1 MGWFTEDR
9 AQKRERVERFQQEA
23 RGTYKQHHPQQWRGS
38 PTTHRAPPSPPPTP
52 SWEHHAPV
60 SPPASSPDATRARA
74 STPDSARARVASPPT
89 LRPAPSH
96 PVVPDGWDH
105 GVALTSESSRRPS
118 LERQLAFRD
127 GDRKRDVREPARGDA
142 TALPPSRAMLASIAA
157 LGLDRPRDPRP
168 LTAPAREHAAGA
180 SDAFMTVADVH
191 SWRASLTEDDARAV
205 ERHRASTSRL
215 LRDAEDARATAK
227 RIEAVNAKAAE
238 WERAREDPA
247 ATAAAAAAFAAA
259 YSEYERAS
267 GDFEPGSRSARAPPR
282 HPGFDPTTSAFAKSV
297 LLETAEASS
306 YAYVPAPTGVSPAV
320 PAAHAGIGTVRFTA
334 PAQPQP
340 EAPPNATENDAE
352 VERARGSGGARFDAG
367 PDLRARMAIY

>member
-38 PTTHRAPPSPPPTP
+38 PTTNRGPPSPPPTP

-60 SPPASSPDATRARA
+60 SPPASTPDATRARS

-89 LRPAPSH
+89 LRPVPSH

-191 SWRASLTEDDARAV
+191 SWRASLTEDDARRWSAI
-205 ERHRASTSRL
+205 
-215 LRDAEDARATAK
+215 ARPP
-227 RIEAVNAKAAE
+227 RV
-238 WERAREDPA
+238 
-247 ATAAAAAAFAAA
+247 
-259 YSEYERAS
+259 SYETRKT
-267 GDFEPGSRSARAPPR
+267 RAPPR
-282 HPGFDPTTSAFAKSV
+282 
-297 LLETAEASS
+297 
-306 YAYVPAPTGVSPAV
+306 
-320 PAAHAGIGTVRFTA
+320 
-334 PAQPQP
+334 
-340 EAPPNATENDAE
+340 
-352 VERARGSGGARFDAG
+352 RGSKR
-367 PDLRARMAIY
+367 